1 MHASQKRQFSH
12 IATPHN
18 NITNQNITC
27 KHIKQSLYSPKQPTS
42 HTYFETT
49 VMKWLRAETLGTDG
63 LDLLNCK
70 MGVLIVL
77 SERLVEDIKCISIY
91 KVHRTVP
98 DKQSILY
105 KCWL

>member
-49 VMKWLRAETLGTDG
+49 VM
-63 LDLLNCK
+63 
-70 MGVLIVL
+70 
-77 SERLVEDIKCISIY
+77 
-91 KVHRTVP
+91 
-98 DKQSILY
+98 
-105 KCWL
+105 